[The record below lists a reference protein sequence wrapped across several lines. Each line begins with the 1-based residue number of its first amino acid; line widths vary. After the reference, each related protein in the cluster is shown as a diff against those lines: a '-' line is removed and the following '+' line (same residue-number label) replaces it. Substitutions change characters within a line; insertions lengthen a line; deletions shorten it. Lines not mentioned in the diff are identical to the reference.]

1 MDGYSSF
8 QPSGGGPPA
17 GSPGG
22 YLNQNVP
29 KNEVVLTLEQARLA
43 KVQKGYIFEPVRA
56 QGDEALPEKRH
67 RANAVHYGYDQP
79 AGSSPARS
87 KPKKPKPP
95 KPASLPQPSFAA
107 QPVYPPPPS
116 YHYEEPAAIPPPV
129 QEYPRP
135 SPAPAHTPALARASS
150 TPTTTGP
157 IAVQKTALQA
167 RLRRINAQLEKL
179 EKNQRQQA
187 AAALMPLPATP
198 SAPLPSTGK
207 RKERDSSGPPKEK
220 RPRASVGGG

>member
-17 GSPGG
+17 GGGGRRTPGRWFVEADRSRAPCD
-22 YLNQNVP
+22 QVP

-167 RLRRINAQLEKL
+167 R
-179 EKNQRQQA
+179 
-187 AAALMPLPATP
+187 PLQH
-198 SAPLPSTGK
+198 
-207 RKERDSSGPPKEK
+207 
-220 RPRASVGGG
+220 